1 MLEHIRTQTAQQ
13 RAINNRKE
21 ILEKKNLFKNPLFK
35 NVRNIPQAKLTTKPT
50 FRPAF
55 KRQTVKRSNQQS
67 KGIERAGQTHSS
79 YR

>member
-21 ILEKKNLFKNPLFK
+21 VLEKKNLFK